1 MWTWL
6 TQSNAQR
13 KFVELIFDRTGKY
26 YLNWDPPSEITVGSF
41 GLVDRATGNFFYRKV
56 PSTPTISGHF
66 SSVQI
71 RASAGGENISI
82 TLLGSAPVVAPV
94 GSAGAMAEVKWWSN
108 TQAGLA
114 RNGCKTEHC
123 FTPLY
128 ELLHVR
134 LPRNRRATPSPER
147 TGDQLL
153 MCRLTEQG
161 IRWVTPLLP
170 WAPLNEN
177 GQEQDTDSGDSEEE

>member
-1 MWTWL
+1 M
-6 TQSNAQR
+6 
-13 KFVELIFDRTGKY
+13 
-26 YLNWDPPSEITVGSF
+26 YLSDKS
-41 GLVDRATGNFFYRKV
+41 
-56 PSTPTISGHF
+56 
-66 SSVQI
+66 
-71 RASAGGENISI
+71 GENISI

-147 TGDQLL
+147 TGDQL
-153 MCRLTEQG
+153 
-161 IRWVTPLLP
+161 WVTPLLP

-177 GQEQDTDSGDSEEE
+177 GQEVPVYINQDTDSGDSEEE